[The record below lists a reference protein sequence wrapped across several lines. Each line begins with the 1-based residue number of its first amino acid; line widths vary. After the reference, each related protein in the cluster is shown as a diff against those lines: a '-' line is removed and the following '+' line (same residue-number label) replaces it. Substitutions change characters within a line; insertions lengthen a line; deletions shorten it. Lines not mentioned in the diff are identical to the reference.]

1 MHNYSLV
8 YSESTQEDNINLS
21 KRRIRQLSSKLFI
34 LTDHNNQINI
44 INQQLASKR
53 KVEMD
58 FYKQKSRQPETK
70 ALKYA
75 ISHHGNKEVID
86 QVRKIS
92 EEEKEIFVSRYQ
104 IDHYAREIPL
114 CILIYI
120 SDTEDIQ
127 TRKPSFRSVL
137 NQEYANYRIIAI
149 LDGVR

>member
-75 ISHHGNKEVID
+75 MSHQGNKEVID

-92 EEEKEIFVSRYQ
+92 EEEKEIFVSRFQ